1 MAWDTVTFLVVL
13 IPFFLENLAKN
24 KIEDGF
30 SFVLVDNFREQRNIW
45 KGSAFFYFFFFRTE
59 CFRRKFVYHL
69 LKPIFDTNFRLPQ
82 PFFGKRIWDMQKV
95 LTILGWSLTVLIFS
109 YHLLNLWTDR
119 FAHVNGKKPL
129 FLVSLVNEITLTS
142 PAFKKSL
149 SGIRCPK
156 VMLYGT
162 IFRTTEHCNVGT
174 YVVTIRNN
182 IATMLQRCVALKVVV
197 ANRLV

>member
-13 IPFFLENLAKN
+13 VPLFLENLAKK
-24 KIEDGF
+24 KIEHGF
-30 SFVLVDNFREQRNIW
+30 SCSYGGFSGSNGTSEKEVL
-45 KGSAFFYFFFFRTE
+45 FFFRRE
-59 CFRRKFVYHL
+59 CFKRKFVYHL

-82 PFFGKRIWDMQKV
+82 PFFGKRIWDMQMV

-119 FAHVNGKKPL
+119 FAHVNGEKPS

-162 IFRTTEHCNVGT
+162 IFRTTERCNVGT
-174 YVVTIRNN
+174 
-182 IATMLQRCVALKVVV
+182 ML
-197 ANRLV
+197 

>member
-13 IPFFLENLAKN
+13 IPFFLENLAKK
-24 KIEDGF
+24 KIEHGF
-30 SFVLVDNFREQRNIW
+30 SCRSRGKFPGTTEHLKR
-45 KGSAFFYFFFFRTE
+45 KSCYFFCFF
-59 CFRRKFVYHL
+59 FSGRKFVYHL

-82 PFFGKRIWDMQKV
+82 PFFGKRIWDMQMV

-119 FAHVNGKKPL
+119 FAHVNGKKPS
-129 FLVSLVNEITLTS
+129 FLVSLVNEVTLTS

-162 IFRTTEHCNVGT
+162 IFRTTERCNVGT

-182 IATMLQRCVALKVVV
+182 VATMLQRCVALKVVV